1 MNLNKVFLLGRLGQD
16 PEMKYTANG
25 HAMTTFSMATNRYWT
40 DDSGE
45 KQEKTEWHNVK
56 VWRRQAEIAN
66 EFLRK
71 GSLVLVEGRL
81 ETSKYEQDGVTK
93 YFTAIVADSI
103 QLPPKSMG
111 TNGDLGTPD
120 VASEPESED
129 TPIPF

>member
-56 VWRRQAEIAN
+56 AWRRQAEIAN
-66 EFLRK
+66 EFLRR

-93 YFTAIVADSI
+93 YFTAIVADNI